1 MTFLFRAHAAEIFA
15 LYEARGYYTVI
26 EPLSYKGWNQGSGAN
41 MTKKKIRERLGDFW
55 RRLDVKWHEIMT
67 AIIGALI
74 FIAAFLAWWFGDRN
88 LKWAVDI
95 AAPTCL
101 AWGALSIILLW
112 VQLRSASRQEKDEA
126 VWKRVEYLHEHFQ
139 DVPRLAV
146 TEAVRGYLCE
156 LGIRSPPAAHNPITR
171 EQAEA
176 IKNDKGTEARP
187 PAEVLL
193 TRYLN
198 DWEDFCGA
206 ISVGVIDEGY
216 AYEMEGNRL
225 IHAFFGY
232 REVINI
238 FRETDGDDGKVRSRA
253 TGTPS
258 FANKLYL
265 ELQRIALRW
274 QKKRTEELSV
284 QEERIVDANRE
295 ADRLRSEALA
305 SAGVLPRARVELE
318 GSLFDRH

>member
-1 MTFLFRAHAAEIFA
+1 MAKR
-15 LYEARGYYTVI
+15 
-26 EPLSYKGWNQGSGAN
+26 
-41 MTKKKIRERLGDFW
+41 KIRERLGDFW
-55 RRLDVKWHEIMT
+55 RRLDVKWHEIVT

-74 FIAAFLAWWFGDRN
+74 FFAAFLAWWFGDRN
-88 LKWAVDI
+88 LKWAVDL

-112 VQLRSASRQEKDEA
+112 VQLRSASRQERDEA
-126 VWKRVEYLHEHFQ
+126 VWKRVEYLHEHFH
-139 DVPRLAV
+139 DVPRLQV
-146 TEAVRGYLCE
+146 TEAVREYLCE
-156 LGIRSPPAAHNPITR
+156 LGIHSPPSAHNPISR

-176 IKNDKGTEARP
+176 IKHDKGKETRP

-206 ISVGVIDEGY
+206 ISVGVIDDNY
-216 AYEMEGNRL
+216 AFEMEGNRL

-238 FRETDGDDGKVRSRA
+238 FRETEVDDGKLRAPA

-265 ELQRIALRW
+265 ELQRVALRW

-284 QEERIVDANRE
+284 QEQRMADANRE
-295 ADRLRSEALA
+295 ADRLRNEALA

-318 GSLFDRH
+318 DGGFDRH